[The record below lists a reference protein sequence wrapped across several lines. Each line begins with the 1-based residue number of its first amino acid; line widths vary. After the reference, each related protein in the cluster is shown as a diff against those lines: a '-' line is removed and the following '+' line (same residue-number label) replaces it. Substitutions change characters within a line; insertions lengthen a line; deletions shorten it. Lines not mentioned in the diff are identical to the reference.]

1 MNFFFKLFFQEVGL
15 DQELKLK
22 TGDKMRF
29 SIDEQYRDNGN
40 ESVMFID
47 AALVFSQIKTGST
60 VIIEDGPLT
69 FVIKEK
75 GIKSENNLYISY
87 VGRNSI
93 LFREIQSLFVFR

>member
-1 MNFFFKLFFQEVGL
+1 METIELFFFCNNFFQEVGL

-69 FVIKEK
+69 FVITEK
-75 GIKSENNLYISY
+75 GGSSIISP
-87 VGRNSI
+87 RTI
-93 LFREIQSLFVFR
+93 CIFCM

>member
-1 MNFFFKLFFQEVGL
+1 MNFFFCNNFFQEVGL

-29 SIDEQYRDNGN
+29 SIDEQYRDNGS

-75 GIKSENNLYISY
+75 GESSIISENNSYILY

-93 LFREIQSLFVFR
+93 LSCRM

>member
-1 MNFFFKLFFQEVGL
+1 M
-15 DQELKLK
+15 K

-40 ESVMFID
+40 ESVMFFD

-75 GIKSENNLYISY
+75 GGSSNQSENKLYILYEGHNS
-87 VGRNSI
+87 VLLRNSV
-93 LFREIQSLFVFR
+93 SLSFNR

>member
-1 MNFFFKLFFQEVGL
+1 MNFFFFCNNFFQEVGL

-75 GIKSENNLYISY
+75 GVSSIISL
-87 VGRNSI
+87 RTI
-93 LFREIQSLFVFR
+93 CIFCM